1 VFTPWPPGPLDRE
14 NRQRNSAA
22 GTVTRDE
29 MTRSDTT
36 SGMGSIIPPGRP
48 AAGVSGNRTTSPASE
63 IRQHIVVRRVHAR
76 HMLTEDACY
85 RALSSRDSRFD
96 GWFFAAVLTTGIYC
110 RPSCPAMT
118 PKRANVRFL
127 PTAAAAQEAGFR
139 ACKRCRPDAAP
150 GSPEWNV
157 RADLVGRAMRHIA
170 DGVVDREGVAGLAR
184 RLGYSERHLHRQLV
198 AELGAGPIALA
209 RAQRSQAARL
219 LLETTDVPIAAVAI
233 AAGFASVRQFNDT
246 VREVFALT
254 PSQLRSS
261 RRPSNRTPTPGAL
274 QLRLPFRR
282 PFAPGPSFAF
292 LATRAVPA
300 IEIGASFGYRRTIG
314 LAHGA
319 GVIEVGDLT
328 AGVDPTDQWV
338 AQGWLPCRLELSDL
352 RDLASAVSRCRRLLD
367 LDADAQAVAEALGDD
382 PLLRAAIAGEP
393 GLRVTGHVD
402 GFELAVRAV
411 LGQQVS
417 VAGARTLAGRLTT
430 TIGEPAATT
439 DGTLTHL
446 FPTPQAIAAA
456 DPATLSLTR
465 SRAAALIGLARA
477 VADGVVDLEPG
488 ADRDRTTAQLLA
500 LPGIGP
506 WTTSYIRM
514 RALADP
520 DVFMPTDLGVRH
532 GLDSLGFTGDARDIE
547 TVSKRWRPWRSYALQ
562 HVWTAATTRRPAT
575 RLPEEKIA

>member
-1 VFTPWPPGPLDRE
+1 
-14 NRQRNSAA
+14 
-22 GTVTRDE
+22 
-29 MTRSDTT
+29 
-36 SGMGSIIPPGRP
+36 
-48 AAGVSGNRTTSPASE
+48 
-63 IRQHIVVRRVHAR
+63 
-76 HMLTEDACY
+76 MLTEDACY
-85 RALSSRDSRFD
+85 RALSSRDPRFD

-110 RPSCPAMT
+110 RPSCPATT

-139 ACKRCRPDAAP
+139 ACKRCRPDAVP

-170 DGVVDREGVAGLAR
+170 DGVVDREGVAGLAH

-198 AELGAGPIALA
+198 AEVGAGPIALA

-219 LLETTDVPIAAVAI
+219 LLETTDVPIASVAF

-254 PSQLRSS
+254 PSQLRAS
-261 RRPSNRTPTPGAL
+261 RRPFNRTPTAGAL
-274 QLRLPFRR
+274 QLRLPFRL
-282 PFAPGPSFAF
+282 PFAAAPTFEF
-292 LATRAVPA
+292 LATRAVTG
-300 IEIGASFGYRRTIG
+300 IELGGSFGYRRSVG

-319 GVIEVGDLT
+319 AVIELGEFT
-328 AGVDPTDQWV
+328 AVQDPTATWV
-338 AQGWLPCRLELSDL
+338 ARGWLPCRLELSDL

-367 LDADAQAVAEALGDD
+367 LDADAQAVSEALGDD
-382 PLLRAAIAGEP
+382 PLLGGAIEAEP
-393 GLRVTGHVD
+393 GRRVPGHVD
-402 GFELAVRAV
+402 GFEVAVRAV

-417 VAGARTLAGRLTT
+417 VAGARTLAARLTAAL
-430 TIGEPAATT
+430 GEQLPVDDSAATPQ
-439 DGTLTHL
+439 LTHL
-446 FPTPQAIAAA
+446 FPTPQAVAAA
-456 DPATLSLTR
+456 DPATLGVTR
-465 SRAAALIGLARA
+465 SRAAALIGLAHA
-477 VADGVVDLEPG
+477 VVDGAVDLDPG

-532 GLDSLGFTGDARDIE
+532 GLETLGFTGDARCIE
-547 TVSKRWRPWRSYALQ
+547 ALAARWRPWRSYALQ
-562 HVWTAATTRRPAT
+562 HVWAAAHRRPAA
-575 RLPEEKIA
+575 RLREEKIA